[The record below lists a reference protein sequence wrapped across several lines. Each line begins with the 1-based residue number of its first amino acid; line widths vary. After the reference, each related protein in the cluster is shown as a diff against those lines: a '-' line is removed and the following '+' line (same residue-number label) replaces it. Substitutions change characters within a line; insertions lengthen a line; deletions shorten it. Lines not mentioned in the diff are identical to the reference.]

1 MGNSRHIWLV
11 LVLSAVILLVGSCGA
26 AQDGSATQGDAS
38 RGWRVWAQSEC
49 IGCHGLNAEG
59 STGGPALAHTP
70 LTLREVIN
78 ITRRGGPGMPAY
90 TASQTSDQDLQNMY
104 AWFQNPVPATTDES
118 DQNPWAQWACAGCH
132 GLNAEGATASALAGT
147 SQSYSAFE
155 AVVRQG
161 TEGMPPFSEAQL
173 SDQTLQAIYA
183 WLQAQAPEPD
193 ATGEP
198 EPNPWA
204 QSACAGCHGLN
215 AEGASASAL
224 AGTSQSYSTFEAV
237 VRQGAEGMP
246 PFSETQLS
254 DQTLQA
260 IYAWLQ
266 AQAQTQAPPPTGERA
281 QALWTE
287 LACAGCHG
295 ANAEGAIA
303 EGLTGEEFDYDEF
316 QRVVREGEDGMPAY
330 NSSQVSDSDLQLLYD
345 WLTSLP

>member
-132 GLNAEGATASALAGT
+132 GLNAEGATASAL
-147 SQSYSAFE
+147 
-155 AVVRQG
+155 
-161 TEGMPPFSEAQL
+161 
-173 SDQTLQAIYA
+173 
-183 WLQAQAPEPD
+183 
-193 ATGEP
+193 
-198 EPNPWA
+198 
-204 QSACAGCHGLN
+204 
-215 AEGASASAL
+215 
-224 AGTSQSYSTFEAV
+224 
-237 VRQGAEGMP
+237 
-246 PFSETQLS
+246 
-254 DQTLQA
+254 
-260 IYAWLQ
+260 
-266 AQAQTQAPPPTGERA
+266 
-281 QALWTE
+281 
-287 LACAGCHG
+287 
-295 ANAEGAIA
+295 
-303 EGLTGEEFDYDEF
+303 
-316 QRVVREGEDGMPAY
+316 
-330 NSSQVSDSDLQLLYD
+330 
-345 WLTSLP
+345 